1 MGFIRVKI
9 SSINVTLET
18 IVPRKE
24 ETFQVVIDIIKNSK
38 RFKAFTISADVP
50 EIFMQ
55 QFSYTIKKVQGTYS
69 YDFLLANKK
78 CVVNVY
84 VFRTILDIC
93 PRVEG
98 VNFTAEPNDDATLAF
113 LIELR
118 YKGPL
123 YKHTSMFVDHMHP
136 PWRTLAAIINKC
148 LSGKTTSND
157 KLRKSRIDIL
167 CGMFYR
173 ESVGYPELIWEDL
186 AFQIDHRKEKRSR
199 HKNMP
204 FPRFTKIIINHF
216 LSQHK
221 SLSNLKYQHY
231 YTIKD
236 DSIVSRLKFIRS
248 SEDYQEYGLFIPKTM
263 LTKAIKQLES
273 YLMFIKY
280 STGQIYPKT
289 SRDPE
294 PPKRKTTSRRVV
306 KKKVIIPPKKSR
318 RCFGVRLK
326 GVPSLTPEKQEADD
340 TVQALKESRKTK
352 RRQPDQL
359 DHKENDDKDGDVG
372 NEGDD
377 NISDTQDDDD
387 EDAETESDEDEI
399 YKYKIH
405 VRKDVD
411 AEMTDPETAKLKE
424 PIEFPLPSSNMSF
437 SSGFGTS
444 FFSLSDIS
452 LTGEL
457 KDIIKADFSSLMDIH
472 IQQETP
478 QIQSLSVQMVPISV
492 IPETTNLPPI
502 HEILTKTLV
511 SIVVSSPHMLATI
524 STVQQTSTPIL
535 TPSITTDAP
544 TITTA
549 FPESNAIFVVQ
560 IRVAKLEKDVLE
572 LKKIDLFAE
581 ALATL
586 KTQVPSVIDNYLGSK
601 VTNVFQNEL
610 KKHTENLI
618 QKYSGKKTK
627 RRRAKESESSKKSST
642 TKETPKG
649 KAPSKGFKTGKYD
662 SAKEPVE
669 EPTTQVVM
677 DDAGEDVVRDDD
689 KPQYTSEPKT
699 AKTPNLEW
707 FTQPLRPPTLDPG
720 WNKRQVILDQP
731 EQPWFNQMISS
742 IKDPLNSM
750 TSWLL
755 RLTSLRDR
763 YPFDLSKRLPLQ
775 DHLDHLTLTADYY
788 YNNDM
793 EYLKSSDPE
802 RTYTTSI
809 TNKKAARYE
818 IEGIKVMVPT
828 IWSPTKVGYDKD
840 ALKGIKH

>member
-405 VRKDVD
+405 
-411 AEMTDPETAKLKE
+411 
-424 PIEFPLPSSNMSF
+424 
-437 SSGFGTS
+437 
-444 FFSLSDIS
+444 
-452 LTGEL
+452 
-457 KDIIKADFSSLMDIH
+457 DIIKADFSSLMDIH

-601 VTNVFQNEL
+601 VTN
-610 KKHTENLI
+610 
-618 QKYSGKKTK
+618 GKKTK